1 MSFGRAQEASY
12 VTKASRAKRRVVVAL
27 VGPTASG
34 KSALSIELAK
44 AFDGEIVSCDAL
56 QVYRHLD
63 IGTGKMP
70 VPDRK
75 GIAHHLI
82 DLVEPDREFSAAD
95 YIRAAAPVI
104 RDIEQRSKLPMV
116 VGGTGLYLRSL
127 RNGLFE
133 DPGRRPALRSRLTR
147 IAERRGNG
155 VLHRILEK
163 RDPASA
169 ARVHPNDR
177 VRLIRSLEVNLTSSE
192 NMSDRMRKR
201 RSPLEGYRFMVVGLS
216 PAREELVGRIEKR
229 VRQMFDSGLVDEVRR
244 ASERFGP
251 APPAFKAI
259 GYRET
264 KAHLDGD
271 LSLLEAERLTVR
283 ATVQYAKRQMTWFRR
298 EEGIIWFAGYGDD
311 PEVVG
316 AVREHLSSELGSLVS
331 HGGCYDSKQD
341 LVSVSMG
348 ANGFEE

>member
-1 MSFGRAQEASY
+1 M
-12 VTKASRAKRRVVVAL
+12 VNRAKRQVVVAL
-27 VGPTASG
+27 TGPTASG

-63 IGTGKMP
+63 IGTGK
-70 VPDRK
+70 VPCRDRQ
-75 GIAHHLI
+75 GIAHHLL
-82 DLVEPDREFSAAD
+82 DLLEPDREFSAAD
-95 YIRAAAPVI
+95 YIRTAAPIV
-104 RDIEQRSKLPMV
+104 RDIEHRGKLPIV

-127 RNGLFE
+127 RYGLFE
-133 DPGRRPALRSRLTR
+133 GPGRRPDLRARLAR
-147 IAERRGNG
+147 IADRRGHG
-155 VLHRILEK
+155 FLHRLLEQ

-169 ARVHPNDR
+169 ARIHPNDR
-177 VRLIRSLEVNLTSSE
+177 LRLIRSLEVNLTSSE

-201 RSPLEGYRFMVVGLS
+201 RSLLEGYRFMVVGLA
-216 PAREELVGRIEKR
+216 PPREELVRRVEKR

-244 ASERFGP
+244 VTARFGP
-251 APPAFKAI
+251 TPAAFKAI
-259 GYRET
+259 GYRQT

-298 EEGIIWFAGYGDD
+298 EEGIIWFAGNGDD

-316 AVREHLSSELGSLVS
+316 AVREHLSAELGFQAHHRSRS
-331 HGGCYDSKQD
+331 GSNEE

-348 ANGFEE
+348 SN